1 MRGELISW
9 SASLHLPLL
18 SSRLLAASFKSSS
31 PSLSIHTL
39 LSPLEFEIGSLM
51 LYDIEEL
58 FVLFSLFG
66 FNITSEIAPKTRHT
80 RPHYSN
86 AMAIL
91 SFLAAN
97 EVMTRL
103 MRGERVP
110 KRSTP

>member
-51 LYDIEEL
+51 LYEMEEL
-58 FVLFSLFG
+58 LFIACLALISPLKLLLKHDIFGLTIQMQCLFC
-66 FNITSEIAPKTRHT
+66 H
-80 RPHYSN
+80 
-86 AMAIL
+86 
-91 SFLAAN
+91 FL
-97 EVMTRL
+97 L
-103 MRGERVP
+103 PMR
-110 KRSTP
+110 